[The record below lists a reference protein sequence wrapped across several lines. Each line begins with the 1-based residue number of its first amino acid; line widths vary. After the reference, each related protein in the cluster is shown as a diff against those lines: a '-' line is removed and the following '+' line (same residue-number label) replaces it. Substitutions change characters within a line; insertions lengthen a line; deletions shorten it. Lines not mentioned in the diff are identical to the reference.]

1 MSGRILKAARDQQ
14 EEIDAEELD
23 EEREGEGGRVKFSS
37 DALAAALKKI
47 EDSDEEDG
55 DNDDGPGSLFRDG
68 DSVYEPEDD
77 EEVDPNDAKALEA
90 FMAPEGHRPQQMSL
104 GDLIMSKLR
113 DRQKEAGIS
122 VVPSG

>member
-14 EEIDAEELD
+14 QEIDAEELD

-55 DNDDGPGSLFRDG
+55 DDDDNPGSLFRDG

-90 FMAPEGHRPQQMSL
+90 FMAPEGLRPQQMSL